1 MVKINNV
8 NFIWYEKERYN
19 SGIRMSETKNVQM
32 NVDEVTHN
40 LLKSISQRKKMS
52 LEDIVKD
59 AIAEYIRKYKKG
71 VEVEKDAIFELIG
84 SFETKEGDWS
94 ERDDWRV

>member
-1 MVKINNV
+1 MKTVLSKLEEILV
-8 NFIWYEKERYN
+8 GTMK
-19 SGIRMSETKNVQM
+19 
-32 NVDEVTHN
+32 VDEVTHN
-40 LLKSISQRKKMS
+40 QLKNISQRKKMP

-59 AIAEYIRKYKKG
+59 AITEYIKKYEKE

-94 ERDDWRV
+94 ERDDWRE

>member
-1 MVKINNV
+1 MP
-8 NFIWYEKERYN
+8 
-19 SGIRMSETKNVQM
+19 
-32 NVDEVTHN
+32 
-40 LLKSISQRKKMS
+40 

-94 ERDDWRV
+94 ERDDWRE